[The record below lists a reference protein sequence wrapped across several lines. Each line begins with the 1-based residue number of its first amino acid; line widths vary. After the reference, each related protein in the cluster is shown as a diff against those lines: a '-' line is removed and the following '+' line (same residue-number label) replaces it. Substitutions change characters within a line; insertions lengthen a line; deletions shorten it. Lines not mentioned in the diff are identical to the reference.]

1 VSDFTDGLIYWAIIV
16 ALVVF
21 ISWLL
26 LAPAPNHDP
35 LMQFAHTVLV
45 R

>member
-21 ISWLL
+21 IGWLL

-35 LMQFAHTVLV
+35 LVQFVHGALA
-45 R
+45 